1 SERPA
6 ACWKTLCALP
16 ALAVLKMC
24 AFPRLLF
31 PNEEWGN
38 TATDTQLDNNVSQVS
53 DLQDKIQ
60 TLSTQNADRGGTT
73 GGFLYVPDLE
83 AHSECYNVSTAYVP
97 TNATRQANLPPTD
110 FTLIAVAPWINVE
123 CTREYM
129 GAARQDPNRAFIF
142 YLPDN
147 DTTTPPS
154 PSDPVWNLQDG
165 GAWKTKTQY
174 PVYTI
179 PGYYGDRLMHA
190 LSLYSGN
197 MTSVPYG
204 HQISELPGIDPR
216 SYVRLYTVIDN
227 SNSSTLPQ
235 FWVFLLLVIAV
246 LVVILGSTS
255 AAMHLIQRWRRHSLR
270 RRVASGEVNL
280 EALGIKRLAVPHSLI
295 DRLPLFIYNDENET
309 SLPPSPLHKRSLTA
323 ATTERHLPTNFS
335 AGTTSQSEF
344 RDHGTAIPRELILV
358 DGRASTPDSYFVH
371 KFLPYSQPTCHIC
384 DDDFEVGVT
393 EIREL
398 PCGHIFH
405 PDCIDTFLGSS
416 SSLCPVCKQSALLP
430 GYCPTKITNAMVRRE
445 RNLRRLRHRITL
457 YDGSTRAESSTV
469 WGRIKNINW
478 KLENNPMSN
487 QQSSQELSPMP
498 EAQQVFITNALPT
511 QPRASVLGQEIP
523 HGPTRQEIV
532 GQRIREIAASQ
543 TPIQDPDE
551 ASERQQRPKWKQTL
565 SKAFPGFT

>member
-1 SERPA
+1 I
-6 ACWKTLCALP
+6 
-16 ALAVLKMC
+16 
-24 AFPRLLF
+24 LF
-31 PNEEWGN
+31 PNEEWSN
-38 TATDTQLDNNVSQVS
+38 TATDAQLNNIVSQIS
-53 DLQDKIQ
+53 PNLSFYQDLQDKIQ

-83 AHSECYNVSTAYVP
+83 AHSECYNLSTAYVP
-97 TNATRQANLPPTD
+97 ANATRQANLPPTD
-110 FTLIAVAPWINVE
+110 FTLVAVAPWINVK
-123 CTREYM
+123 CTREYL

-147 DTTTPPS
+147 STTTPPS
-154 PSDPVWNLQDG
+154 PSDSSWNLQDG
-165 GAWKTKTQY
+165 GAWKTKNQY

-197 MTSVPYG
+197 MTNVPHG

-216 SYVRLYTVIDN
+216 DYVRVYTVIDN
-227 SNSSTLPQ
+227 SNSVTLPR
-235 FWVFLLLVIAV
+235 FWVFLVLVIAL
-246 LVVILGSTS
+246 LVAILGSTS

-295 DRLPLFIYNDENET
+295 DRLPLFIYNDEGET

-323 ATTERHLPTNFS
+323 TTAEQHIPTNFS
-335 AGTTSQSEF
+335 AGTTSHSEV
-344 RDHGTAIPRELILV
+344 RDYGTAVPPELILV
-358 DGRASTPDSYFVH
+358 DGSASTSNSILVH

-384 DDDFEVGVT
+384 VDDFEAGVT

-416 SSLCPVCKQSALLP
+416 SSLCPLCKQSVLLP
-430 GYCPTKITNAMVRRE
+430 GYCPTRITNAMVRRE

-457 YDGSTRAESSTV
+457 DGGSTSAESSTV
-469 WGRIKNINW
+469 WDRIKNTSW
-478 KLENNPMSN
+478 KLKNNSMFNPPPN
-487 QQSSQELSPMP
+487 QELSPIP
-498 EAQQVFITNALPT
+498 EAQQGFMTNALPT
-511 QPRASVLGQEIP
+511 PPRASVLGHEIP
-523 HGPTRQEIV
+523 HGPTRQEVV
-532 GQRIREIAASQ
+532 GQRIRDIAASQ

-551 ASERQQRPKWKQTL
+551 VSELRQHPKWKQNL
-565 SKAFPGFT
+565 SKVFPGFT